1 MHDLATIIAI
11 NRKPTQPS
19 RKDRFGCFTE
29 TERAVLYSSLLD
41 FSTKQT
47 TAWRAANDSVKMA
60 GSEPLPLQLFGIEST
75 NSLVDELGDLPEEV

>member
-19 RKDRFGCFTE
+19 RKDRFGCFTVQ
-29 TERAVLYSSLLD
+29 ERAVLYSSLLN

-47 TAWRAANDSVKMA
+47 TAWRAANDSVKLA
-60 GSEPLPLQLFGIEST
+60 GSEPLPLQLFGIEAT